1 MKTVEKTKTGLPS
14 FETEWPKK
22 IETEHKPLDAT
33 TNWASERLHRVLQS
47 SIRENTWRSFQGY
60 DSPLAG

>member
-22 IETEHKPLDAT
+22 VQEEREPAVSGTR
-33 TNWASERLHRVLQS
+33 WASKQLHQMLQS
-47 SIRENTWRSFQGY
+47 SIREDNWSGFRGY